1 MYGKLVV
8 HLTEYGV
15 ADINEIANKV
25 AELIKDTDC
34 KGLVKNFEVTRVCIS
49 TNAGMMHETG
59 NHIRVKIQ
67 NRQNV
72 AGAGN
77 ASSSYCY
84 GTVGCFVKG
93 SKRSS
98 SEKMY
103 ALSCA
108 HVFPEG
114 CDSDVEIRRTELATK
129 YDLFGKVKPKLKLLR
144 KHTVDIA
151 AIEVSEA
158 AITKC
163 NVKIKNSENSDAWEN
178 ELHEGDLKSLVG
190 IPVYK
195 WGGVSYLTKGHVI
208 STDYK
213 TSKEEALDERF
224 NIYVGSLPGSSECDF
239 SRQGDSGSI
248 ICYDDPTEE
257 KVIVLSLLTGPLTD
271 VVTEKTVCFYSCHL
285 QRNIQ
290 ELTRKTDLRFE
301 LYD

>member
-15 ADINEIANKV
+15 ADINEIANEV

-34 KGLVKNFEVTRVCIS
+34 KDLVKNFEVTRVRKS
-49 TNAGMMHETG
+49 ENAGMMHESG
-59 NHIRVKIQ
+59 YRIRVKIQ

-72 AGAGN
+72 AGAGC
-77 ASSSYCY
+77 ASSSYRY

-93 SKRSS
+93 CKRSS

-108 HVFPEG
+108 HIFPEG
-114 CDSDVEIRRTELATK
+114 CDSDVEIGRTESATQ
-129 YDLFGKVKPKLKLLR
+129 YDIFGKVWPKLKLFR

-151 AIEVSEA
+151 AIAVSA
-158 AITKC
+158 AAVTKC
-163 NVKIKNSENSDAWEN
+163 NVKVKNSENSDAWEN
-178 ELHEGDLKSLVG
+178 ELHEGDLKCLIG
-190 IPVYK
+190 LPVYK
-195 WGGVSYLTKGHVI
+195 WGGASFLTRGLII

-213 TSKEEALDERF
+213 NIKEEALDEHF

-239 SRQGDSGSI
+239 SKPGDSGSI

-257 KVIVLSLLTGPLTD
+257 KVTVLSLLTGPLTD

-285 QRNIQ
+285 QKNIQ
-290 ELTRKTDLRFE
+290 ELARKTDLQFK
-301 LYD
+301 LYN